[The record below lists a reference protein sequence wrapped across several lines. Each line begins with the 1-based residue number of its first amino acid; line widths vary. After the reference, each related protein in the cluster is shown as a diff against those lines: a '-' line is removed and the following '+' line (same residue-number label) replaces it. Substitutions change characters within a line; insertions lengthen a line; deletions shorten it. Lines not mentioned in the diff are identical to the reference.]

1 MPIDDLRTRSP
12 AARPVADA
20 ADDLDHDGHLDDD
33 EPSPT
38 PERLAEIEA
47 AHNAEA
53 VRRLKDLD
61 EGRVQGIPLE
71 DALAFIFAEPTPEEL
86 AELPPRR
93 ARRAASR

>member
-1 MPIDDLRTRSP
+1 MPIDDLRTRAP
-12 AARPVADA
+12 AARPVADETE
-20 ADDLDHDGHLDDD
+20 DDLEDFDHDGNYDD

-53 VRRLKDLD
+53 LRRLKDLD

-71 DALAFIFAEPTPEEL
+71 EALAFIFAEPTPEEL

-93 ARRAASR
+93 ARR

>member
-1 MPIDDLRTRSP
+1 MPIDDLRTSAP

-20 ADDLDHDGHLDDD
+20 ADAAADLAEADADD
-33 EPSPT
+33 EPSST

-53 VRRLKDLD
+53 VRCLKDLR

-93 ARRAASR
+93 ARR

>member
-1 MPIDDLRTRSP
+1 MPIDDLRTRAP
-12 AARPVADA
+12 AARPVADE
-20 ADDLDHDGHLDDD
+20 ADHFDDEYDD

-47 AHNAEA
+47 AHDAEA
-53 VRRLKDLD
+53 LRCLKDLR

-71 DALAFIFAEPTPEEL
+71 EALAYIFAEPTAEEL

-93 ARRAASR
+93 ARR